1 MEQEGGEVSSLFD
14 LNDRIFAA
22 MDELDAAEGEDMER
36 AIEKA
41 RTKTQLFAMAIN
53 NANTMAKIASMQER
67 SIDGLAMQVDVA
79 GRLVG
84 IPDISARVEPLPAP
98 EFDAIAWVRANATGH
113 TVSWIRDRLNKAS
126 GANYSFSEV
135 RAICDE
141 ARVEPV
147 ELGEGPGLA
156 QAKSDGYGLR
166 GPARGYAR

>member
-1 MEQEGGEVSSLFD
+1 MSSLFD

-22 MDELDAAEGEDMER
+22 MDELDAADGEHMEQ

-41 RTKTQLFAMAIN
+41 RVKTQLFATAIN
-53 NANTMAKIASMQER
+53 NANTMARIASMQER

-84 IPDISARVEPLPAP
+84 IPDISARVESLPAP
-98 EFDAIAWVRANATGH
+98 EFDAIAWTRANGDGH
-113 TVSWIRDRLNKAS
+113 TVSWIRDRLNRAS
-126 GANYSFSEV
+126 GAQYSFDEV

-147 ELGEGPGLA
+147 ELDGKVGIQ
-156 QAKSDGYGLR
+156 QAESDAYGLR
-166 GPARGYAR
+166 GPAKGYAR